1 MRHPEPSD
9 KDNTFPRY
17 LCITA
22 MYITTTKPVIMD
34 KKARENKDSG
44 FIVCYDT
51 GVKFYFDTMLSAAD
65 YLGVSYDLVK
75 VHLYKRKHG
84 IDMVSK
90 DQYGKKFRIY
100 KET

>member
-1 MRHPEPSD
+1 MRYPEPSD

-17 LCITA
+17 LCITSIQ
-22 MYITTTKPVIMD
+22 ITTTKPVIREKRVIE
-34 KKARENKDSG
+34 KKCLG

-65 YLGVSYDLVK
+65 YLGVSYDVVK
-75 VHLYKRKHG
+75 VHLFKRKHG

>member
-1 MRHPEPSD
+1 MRYPEPSD
-9 KDNTFPRY
+9 KDNSFPRY
-17 LCITA
+17 LCITS
-22 MYITTTKPVIMD
+22 MQITTTKPVIREKRVRG
-34 KKARENKDSG
+34 KKVSC

-51 GVKFYFDTMLSAAD
+51 GVKFYFDTMVSAAE

-75 VHLYKRKHG
+75 VHLFKRRHG

-100 KET
+100 QET